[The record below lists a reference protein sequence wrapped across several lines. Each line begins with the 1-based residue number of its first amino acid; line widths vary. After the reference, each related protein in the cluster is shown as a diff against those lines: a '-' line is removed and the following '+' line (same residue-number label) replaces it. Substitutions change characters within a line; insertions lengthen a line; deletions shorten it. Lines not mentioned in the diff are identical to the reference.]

1 MLTILQ
7 RGRNLSDRG
16 YPGPLPSEPCAADV
30 FTPPCRSFKVFE
42 QAGRIVWRHPPFNG
56 PLFYFHPTDMDA
68 PGVVGLHQLVKQ
80 EFAHAAYLIVGKQ
93 WDYCSRQDRFRRPSR
108 AAASQ
113 LPLAQWPKAALLGSR
128 KRSLVTSNAWRAGLG
143 LGGITSG
150 PSACFPRPS
159 ASTGN

>member
-42 QAGRIVWRHPPFNG
+42 QAGRIVWSHPPFDG

-68 PGVVGLHQLVKQ
+68 SGVVGLRQLVKQ
-80 EFAHAAYLIVGKQ
+80 EVAHSAYLIVGKHMGLIVAARIAS
-93 WDYCSRQDRFRRPSR
+93 DGLRGRQ
-108 AAASQ
+108 
-113 LPLAQWPKAALLGSR
+113 
-128 KRSLVTSNAWRAGLG
+128 LVSY
-143 LGGITSG
+143 
-150 PSACFPRPS
+150 P
-159 ASTGN
+159 